1 MDLMAGTA
9 IHILKLSNLFFIK
22 TLGKQ
27 TYLNKNKSD
36 NMRPTLT
43 FQVKI
48 LAIILDLTLYISKIN
63 KIKSYLDTILFNKDF
78 NFLSISD

>member
-1 MDLMAGTA
+1 MDLMAGTV
-9 IHILKLSNLFFIK
+9 IHILKLSHLFFIK

-78 NFLSISD
+78 NFLPISD

>member
-1 MDLMAGTA
+1 MDLMAGTV
-9 IHILKLSNLFFIK
+9 IYILKLSNLFFIK

-36 NMRPTLT
+36 NTRPTLT

-78 NFLSISD
+78 NFLPISD